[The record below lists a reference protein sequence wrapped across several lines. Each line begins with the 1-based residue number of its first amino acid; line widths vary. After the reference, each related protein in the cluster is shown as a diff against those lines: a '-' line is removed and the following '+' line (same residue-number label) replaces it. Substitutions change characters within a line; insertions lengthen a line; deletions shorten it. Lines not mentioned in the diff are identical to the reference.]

1 MQLWEEK
8 LQLRAPFKGNA
19 ATQWGTVQEDVAL
32 QCYIEVC
39 SPQLVST
46 LLAAPSEAPACIQQR
61 TIIQGSLFFSVFTL
75 GVVSQLVHL
84 KADILCSRRS
94 ILKMCQT

>member
-32 QCYIEVC
+32 QCYTEVC
-39 SPQLVST
+39 SPQRAST
-46 LLAAPSEAPACIQQR
+46 LLAAPSEAPACIQLKHNHPGQPLLLPS
-61 TIIQGSLFFSVFTL
+61 SLWASLLSSPT
-75 GVVSQLVHL
+75 
-84 KADILCSRRS
+84 
-94 ILKMCQT
+94 